1 MNWDAIG
8 AIGEIVGALAVFIT
22 LVYLA
27 LQIRQNTRAVHSSA
41 LDSTVNTISIARQ
54 SIYENDEVARVYL
67 KGLATPEELD
77 DLERLKFRLLV
88 HNLMLSQSNIFAQTK
103 FSDLPISEWQ
113 AQISIIKRVVGS
125 AGGAWFWKEFAQEFD
140 AEFRAEIDR
149 IMK

>member
-8 AIGEIVGALAVFIT
+8 AVGEIIGALAVFIT

-77 DLERLKFRLLV
+77 ELERLKFRLLI

-113 AQISIIKRVVGS
+113 AQTTVIKRVLDSPGGS
-125 AGGAWFWKEFAQEFD
+125 WFWSEYAQEFD
-140 AEFRAEIDR
+140 EDFRAEIDR

>member
-1 MNWDAIG
+1 VNWEAIG
-8 AIGEIVGALAVFIT
+8 AVGEIIGALAVFIT

-27 LQIRQNTRAVHSSA
+27 LQIKQNTRAVHSAA

-54 SIYENDEVARVYL
+54 SIYENDGVARVYL

-77 DLERLKFRLLV
+77 ELERLKFRLLV

-125 AGGAWFWKEFAQEFD
+125 PGGSWFWSEFAQEFD
-140 AEFRAEIDR
+140 ADFRAEIDR